1 MAKSTRTSASP
12 EGIQPFQEFL
22 DELHA
27 AGPEQHIGVRG
38 SRIAHED
45 AFSEIRAHLLQHYQG
60 AEAQHSFAD
69 ENGSVFDCI
78 PVSQQPALRHSREPV
93 PTAPDLPRAPSRAVA
108 TDQRQAMRVQ
118 PLHPDRRDQH
128 GNRMHA
134 PDGTIPMR
142 RLTIENL
149 ARFETLH
156 QFFRKSPFGSA
167 LPPQASGA
175 ELGEASRG
183 AALGGVN
190 LRGADLRG
198 ADLRGADLRGA
209 DLRGADLR
217 GTDLRGT
224 DLRGAALG
232 DADLAGNGLS
242 AAPLAPS
249 PVPPEIAA
257 THRYAHSA
265 QNVDNRGGHSYLNIW
280 DPPIGANQIFSLSQH
295 WYSGGIGAGLQTAEV
310 GWQVYPQMYGNTKPV
325 LFIYWTADAYQ
336 STGCY
341 NLTCSAFV
349 QTNNAWPLGGAFSSW
364 STAGGQQYEIELA
377 YFLSDGRWWLYI
389 NGEAGSDAI
398 GYYPVSIYRNGA
410 LASGASGIDYGGEV
424 VGSTSWPPMGSG
436 AFANTGWQHA
446 AYQKDIRYYL
456 PGGGTTNASLIGSA
470 TSPQCYTQTFDSY
483 NPPWNATLFFGGPG
497 GSNC

>member
-1 MAKSTRTSASP
+1 
-12 EGIQPFQEFL
+12 
-22 DELHA
+22 
-27 AGPEQHIGVRG
+27 
-38 SRIAHED
+38 
-45 AFSEIRAHLLQHYQG
+45 
-60 AEAQHSFAD
+60 
-69 ENGSVFDCI
+69 
-78 PVSQQPALRHSREPV
+78 
-93 PTAPDLPRAPSRAVA
+93 
-108 TDQRQAMRVQ
+108 
-118 PLHPDRRDQH
+118 

-198 ADLRGADLRGA
+198 ADLRGA
-209 DLRGADLR
+209 
-217 GTDLRGT
+217 DLRGT

-295 WYSGGIGAGLQTAEV
+295 WYSGGIG
-310 GWQVYPQMYGNTKPV
+310 
-325 LFIYWTADAYQ
+325 
-336 STGCY
+336 
-341 NLTCSAFV
+341 
-349 QTNNAWPLGGAFSSW
+349 
-364 STAGGQQYEIELA
+364 
-377 YFLSDGRWWLYI
+377 
-389 NGEAGSDAI
+389 
-398 GYYPVSIYRNGA
+398 
-410 LASGASGIDYGGEV
+410 
-424 VGSTSWPPMGSG
+424 
-436 AFANTGWQHA
+436 
-446 AYQKDIRYYL
+446 
-456 PGGGTTNASLIGSA
+456 
-470 TSPQCYTQTFDSY
+470 
-483 NPPWNATLFFGGPG
+483 
-497 GSNC
+497 